1 MIELAD
7 ADNNGELDYEEL
19 VFLLSFAPKS
29 ENWIECSGDDSDV
42 AAFKHKRTGRIVWN
56 RLKGLTKD
64 KLKEVCTWGPW

>member
-1 MIELAD
+1 MGLMSHIKIFPTSEELSKMIELAD

-42 AAFKHKRTGRIVWN
+42 AAFQLREQAVLFGIV
-56 RLKGLTKD
+56 
-64 KLKEVCTWGPW
+64 